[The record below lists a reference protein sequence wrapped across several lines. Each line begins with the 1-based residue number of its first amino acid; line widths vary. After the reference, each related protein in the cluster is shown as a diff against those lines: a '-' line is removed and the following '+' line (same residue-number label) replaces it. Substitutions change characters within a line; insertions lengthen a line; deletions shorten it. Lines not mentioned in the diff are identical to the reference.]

1 MKQIRWYNGIGYKF
15 NKPSNYCLMNG
26 GNNYE

>member
-15 NKPSNYCLMNG
+15 NLASNCCLMNG